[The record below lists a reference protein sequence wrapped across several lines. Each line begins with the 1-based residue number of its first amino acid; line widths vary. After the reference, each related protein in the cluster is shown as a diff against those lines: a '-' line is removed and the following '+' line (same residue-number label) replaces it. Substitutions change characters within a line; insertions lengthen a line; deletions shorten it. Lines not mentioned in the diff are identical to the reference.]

1 MRSITILIAIHL
13 LIASLL
19 SNSEFAGMM
28 RMGNLVSHF
37 YHHIEEHQE
46 DINVFEFLAL
56 HYLDQQHLQ
65 HDKHEHHELPVKSHN
80 TQTFS
85 SCYLPSFKIVVA
97 GIFTNLFFDDSIS
110 YATYFDQ
117 IFSAPLIDIWQPP
130 KLG

>member
-1 MRSITILIAIHL
+1 MRFFTVFISIHL

-37 YHHIEEHQE
+37 YHHIEEHHE
-46 DINVFEFLAL
+46 DINVFEFIAL
-56 HYLDQQHLQ
+56 HYFDQQHLQ
-65 HDKHEHHELPVKSHN
+65 HDKHEDHQIPLKGHN

-85 SCYLPSFKIVVA
+85 SCYIPSFNITVTGA
-97 GIFTNLFFDDSIS
+97 FSNQLFNDSIS

-130 KLG
+130 KLA